1 MNRIKMMSLLREK
14 WKVKFVST
22 TEEFNGSTD
31 GIWMS
36 GENGET
42 NGDGF
47 ELFDYYNENYDQY
60 EFGVHHTNKGMIFKS
75 RVWADE
81 KIYGNSLDDLWL
93 VP

>member
-1 MNRIKMMSLLREK
+1 MNREKMMAQLSEK
-14 WKVKFVST
+14 WKVKFVRT

-60 EFGVHHTNKGMIFKS
+60 EFGVHHSIKEWAES
-75 RVWADE
+75 RGWYFEWNDPGT
-81 KIYGNSLDDLWL
+81 IMLWKD
-93 VP
+93 

>member
-1 MNRIKMMSLLREK
+1 MNREKMMAQLSEK
-14 WKVKFVST
+14 WKVKFVRT

-42 NGDGF
+42 NADGL

-60 EFGVHHTNKGMIFKS
+60 EFGVHNSIKEWAESKGWMFEWNDAGTIMM
-75 RVWADE
+75 WPD
-81 KIYGNSLDDLWL
+81 
-93 VP
+93 